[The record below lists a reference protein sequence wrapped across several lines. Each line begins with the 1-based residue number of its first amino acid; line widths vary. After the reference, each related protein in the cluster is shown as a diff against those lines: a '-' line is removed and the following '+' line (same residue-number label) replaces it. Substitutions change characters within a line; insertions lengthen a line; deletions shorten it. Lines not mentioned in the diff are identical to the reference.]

1 MDSNHIL
8 ILLITLFIFQKLN
21 NHFGIFAFV
30 FTKLVN
36 NNNKIQKQAAKLNS
50 DYKKIKL
57 EQDGISAQDQYGKW
71 TKLNRKLD
79 EIEKQTK
86 KLKTQ
91 LDEINKTNKANV
103 AKYEKFLIKFPFM
116 GLKMWYGKTLLL
128 EFESIKVI
136 SNVLPYTLEQMCTVG
151 ITGLPLIFIKKGISF
166 IRNDGGKG
174 ISAST
179 KPSTGVSIGILF
191 YCLESVISELF
202 NIFNSNVFSKIEF
215 PEHAVKEEFE
225 RHDLD

>member
-91 LDEINKTNKANV
+91 LDEINKANKANV

-136 SNVLPYTLEQMCTVG
+136 SNVLPYTLEQMC
-151 ITGLPLIFIKKGISF
+151 ISF

-215 PEHAVKEEFE
+215 PDHAVKEEFE